1 MMLTKTDFI
10 QYLNC
15 LESLWLLKNQPDDYP
30 NGEFSLF
37 LQKLIEEGYEVEEQ
51 AQKLFPHGIE
61 LPEFGTPKDTQK
73 ILQNGGLCFFQA
85 AFETN
90 IGVFAR
96 VDILEHLPNN
106 TWHLYEVK
114 SSTSVKTDKK
124 HNHLKDACFQKY
136 VLEQNGLSVSNV
148 SIIHLNKEYVRNG
161 EIDLEQ
167 LLNIEDVTEKIR
179 GLYSEVSI
187 EIEQAAHYINQK
199 SIDTSQCS
207 CRLNTR
213 SNHCDSFSF
222 FNTEIPEFSIYEIGN
237 IRANKIQD
245 LNNEGVLS
253 IGEIPNNFKL
263 NAKQELQIESF
274 RHRKPIIEKARIAK
288 ILSSLEFPLHFIDYE
303 TYASA
308 VPKIDGVRP
317 HQHIPFQVSIH
328 TIQSDGSIEHFEF
341 LAHELEIPTQMV
353 QFMSD
358 STGTIGT
365 FISWHKSFEMGR
377 NKDMIEWLPQYQE
390 YLEFMNSNMFDLEDI
405 FKSEYVDYR
414 FHGSTSIKKVLPVLL
429 PELSYD
435 DLGVQN
441 GTMAL
446 DLWGRMVLDKNFK
459 EDKAQVRA
467 ALLEYCKLDTW
478 AMVMLFKKLKE
489 TTKKRK
495 IQHGIQSRK

>member
-15 LESLWLLKNQPDDYP
+15 PESLWLLKNQPNDYP
-30 NGEFSLF
+30 DGEFSLF
-37 LQKLIEEGYEVEEQ
+37 LQKLIDEGYEVEEQ
-51 AQKLFPHGIE
+51 AQKLFPHGIK
-61 LPEFGTPKDTQK
+61 LPDFGTPQDTLAA
-73 ILQNGGLCFFQA
+73 LQQDGTCFFQA
-85 AFETN
+85 AFETDK
-90 IGVFAR
+90 GVFAR
-96 VDILEHLPNN
+96 VDVLEHLHNN

-136 VLEQNGLSVSNV
+136 VLEQNGLNVSKV
-148 SIIHLNKEYVRNG
+148 SIIHLNKEFIRKG
-161 EIDLEQ
+161 DIEPKE
-167 LLNIEDVTEKIR
+167 LLNVEDVTEQIKE
-179 GLYSEVSI
+179 LYSEVSM
-187 EIEQAAHYINQK
+187 EIEQATHCINQK
-199 SIDTSQCS
+199 TIDTTQCS

-245 LNNEGVLS
+245 LYNDGVLS
-253 IGEIPNNFKL
+253 IGEIPSNFKL

-274 RHRKPIIEKARIAK
+274 RQSKPIIEQTRIDK

-308 VPKIDGVRP
+308 VPKIDGVKP

-328 TIQSDGSIEHFEF
+328 TMQSDGSIEHFEF
-341 LAHELEIPTQMV
+341 LAHELEIPAQMV
-353 QFMSD
+353 QFMAA
-358 STGTIGT
+358 STGMTGT
-365 FISWHKSFEMGR
+365 FISWHMSFEMGR
-377 NKDMIEWLPQYQE
+377 NKDMIDWLPQHQE
-390 YLEFMNSNMFDLEDI
+390 YLEYMNSNMFDLEDI

-435 DLGVQN
+435 DLEVQN

-467 ALLEYCKLDTW
+467 KLLEYCKLDTW
-478 AMVMLFKKLKE
+478 AMVALYSKLK
-489 TTKKRK
+489 
-495 IQHGIQSRK
+495 II